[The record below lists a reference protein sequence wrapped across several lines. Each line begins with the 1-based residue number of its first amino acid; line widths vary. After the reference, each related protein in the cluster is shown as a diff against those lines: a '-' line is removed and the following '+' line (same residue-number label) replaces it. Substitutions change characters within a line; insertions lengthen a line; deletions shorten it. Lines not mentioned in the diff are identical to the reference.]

1 MRASD
6 KFIELVTGALK
17 AVMGIAC
24 FMSCVTLFNRSTCQ
38 HRLAIKINHR
48 ACYIIEMIRKMI
60 ALFASV
66 APLRRKDVMQDE
78 S

>member
-6 KFIELVTGALK
+6 EFIEQVTGALK
-17 AVMGIAC
+17 AAMGIAC
-24 FMSCVTLFNRSTCQ
+24 LISCVTQFNRSTGQ

-48 ACYIIEMIRKMI
+48 ARYIIEMIRKTI

-66 APLRRKDVMQDE
+66 ALRSGDKKT
-78 S
+78 